1 MGADLYHA
9 SEYFER
15 RQVHVIR
22 HASNE
27 FIELWD
33 AFMHPDC
40 TDTFDQA
47 RPGLTEKL
55 EALRTETERD
65 YL

>member
-1 MGADLYHA
+1 MGADFYHA
-9 SEYFER
+9 AEHFER
-15 RQVHVIR
+15 RQVHIVR
-22 HASNE
+22 KAARE

-47 RPGLTEKL
+47 RAGLTEKL
-55 EALRTETERD
+55 EALRVETERSWQ
-65 YL
+65 